1 MPPTVQAREFEA
13 YCFDLSFGRSSPLEA
28 VIAERLYLQGKK
40 KWMMLTP
47 RDARDDIYFLSF
59 AVASALIGLV
69 NQKRRL
75 LATASSGIW
84 EPF

>member
-1 MPPTVQAREFEA
+1 
-13 YCFDLSFGRSSPLEA
+13 
-28 VIAERLYLQGKK
+28 LYLQGKK

-47 RDARDDIYFLSF
+47 RDARDDMYFLSF